1 MSRIKGGVT
10 TRARKKKIFKFTKGF
25 WGKKKNCYRFATEA
39 MDRANQYAYRDRR
52 ARKRNFRYLWITR
65 ISAMVKQYGLSYS
78 KFIGALRK
86 SKIEINRKSLA
97 DLAVTDPNSF
107 SKLVEIAKSS

>member
-10 TRARKKKIFKFTKGF
+10 TKARKRKLFKFTKGF

-39 MDRANQYAYRDRR
+39 FDRAGQYAYRDRR
-52 ARKRNFRYLWITR
+52 TKKRNFRYLWITR
-65 ISAMVKQYGLSYS
+65 ISAMVKQNNLSYS
-78 KFIGALRK
+78 KFIGALK
-86 SKIEINRKSLA
+86 KAKVEINRKSLA

-107 SKLVEIAKSS
+107 MKLIELAKSN

>member
-10 TRARKKKIFKFTKGF
+10 TRRRKKKIFRQTKGF

-39 MDRANQYAYRDRR
+39 LDRAGQYSYRDRR
-52 ARKRNFRYLWITR
+52 TKKRNFRKLWITR
-65 ISAMVKQYGLSYS
+65 ISAIAKQNGVSYS

-86 SKIEINRKSLA
+86 SKIAINRKSLA
-97 DLAVTDPNSF
+97 EIAVNDPNSF
-107 SKLVEIAKSS
+107 LKLVDLAKSN